1 MANSIMLFFL
11 CYNLIQ
17 SLDPSELL
25 ILTSDFTHPDL
36 ISDQTSFPNT
46 LNLSNQTY
54 QSILDQINK
63 ISFLLIA
70 DMTNSTFYSTIID
83 SISNLHQC
91 AYISPLFNIPTTDF
105 RFLLHPTQ
113 DFLVQSLNNLI
124 SFVKMKQIYLLCSS
138 NLDDV
143 RVCDELLKINENF
156 KEFIKY
162 STDIELDY
170 ADRMIGKML
179 KANGAKSI
187 VVVDSSNSL
196 GFVIA
201 SIINRNINVKGSS
214 IVILKKGQKI
224 DWVLGS
230 FVLVQRDLEESVSI
244 IDFEMK
250 SLRLVLKEIPSF
262 MTGSELLDY
271 LRSRYPEHCI
281 FNSISIINPGPF
293 PRVIG
298 YLSPFVNV
306 LSSIVYPGNLSTYDP
321 ESKLN
326 LKISIANGTHE
337 IFNLSQSDLFAYWYK
352 GAEYAVS
359 LFNTENQ
366 MPGYE
371 VTLHPTDCGLYLY
384 HDLYYHL
391 CLSQYQ
397 DFGLAYLAPFWQG
410 AANGTYREL
419 QSRGLQIPQ
428 ISPICQN
435 NDMDRKSTY
444 PLFLKLSVSVSL
456 YFSSAFLFQRSL
468 GWKYLNVLA
477 TDDPIYQEQYIDI
490 LTYSKLMG
498 IEVLN
503 PRDKQVI
510 PWTYTRNDFE
520 KYREYFE
527 AAKKTRC
534 RVFIILAYDR
544 GLIWEA
550 LYDVG
555 MRKGEFI
562 QIGDSAFL
570 VNLHVDIEEKYLRKR
585 RELAEFSFAIA
596 YREWIGDVGERTYY
610 ELSKVYPDTSYM
622 CFAYDTF
629 SVVKEAI
636 NFIILKG
643 ENYENQTELAKVMRN
658 NRIKGCLGNIYFDKD
673 TNSRSQTDFSIYQ
686 IIYKPNQKTFI
697 YTHVAY
703 VNKLSSIMIKRTNSL
718 LWYNSSTTPDNLRPI
733 NKCPFDDY
741 QVRSSKK
748 GSIVLYSILCYF
760 ALISIASAVLSTKFN
775 KTINKE
781 ITEKTL
787 IKFSDMI
794 FLSYFLFQTLQFVYN
809 GPEQKGLKKIFNDFQ
824 ELASMDFLNYFNLNF
839 FEFWILFMCTM
850 VFSFFWSV
858 LCLFIVVWRNERVL
872 GKFEVLKLDALAD
885 YALPV
890 LGHLTMSPIFS
901 MHLNIFS
908 CTQGI
913 DDDLTKSFL
922 QDDCDTF
929 CWKSSH
935 LISAAISLT
944 LSTLYIFFTIF
955 SRPYWELT
963 MPDLNLKTNPKYL
976 NLLTC
981 IQFFSVLLSKSLR
994 PVNPLI
1000 HGYVLSSLIFLLII
1014 ITYLIKPYNYAR
1026 INIIQISSLCI
1037 SFWAILAASLF
1048 QEYSGLFISNMVLVS
1063 GVIIIAI
1070 FTLALVKRCPDL
1082 IYSSPSLNIAEL
1094 FLFQFRN
1101 RWTDNVKPVEDMSK
1115 SIAQQQVTVETM
1127 KDKSDI
1133 RLPTQL

>member
-1 MANSIMLFFL
+1 
-11 CYNLIQ
+11 
-17 SLDPSELL
+17 
-25 ILTSDFTHPDL
+25 
-36 ISDQTSFPNT
+36 
-46 LNLSNQTY
+46 
-54 QSILDQINK
+54 
-63 ISFLLIA
+63 
-70 DMTNSTFYSTIID
+70 
-83 SISNLHQC
+83 
-91 AYISPLFNIPTTDF
+91 
-105 RFLLHPTQ
+105 
-113 DFLVQSLNNLI
+113 
-124 SFVKMKQIYLLCSS
+124 MKQIYLLCSS

-271 LRSRYPEHCI
+271 LRSRYPEQCI

-550 LYDVG
+550 L
-555 MRKGEFI
+555 MM
-562 QIGDSAFL
+562 
-570 VNLHVDIEEKYLRKR
+570 
-585 RELAEFSFAIA
+585 LA
-596 YREWIGDVGERTYY
+596 
-610 ELSKVYPDTSYM
+610 
-622 CFAYDTF
+622 
-629 SVVKEAI
+629 
-636 NFIILKG
+636 
-643 ENYENQTELAKVMRN
+643 
-658 NRIKGCLGNIYFDKD
+658 
-673 TNSRSQTDFSIYQ
+673 
-686 IIYKPNQKTFI
+686 
-697 YTHVAY
+697 
-703 VNKLSSIMIKRTNSL
+703 
-718 LWYNSSTTPDNLRPI
+718 
-733 NKCPFDDY
+733 
-741 QVRSSKK
+741 
-748 GSIVLYSILCYF
+748 
-760 ALISIASAVLSTKFN
+760 
-775 KTINKE
+775 
-781 ITEKTL
+781 
-787 IKFSDMI
+787 
-794 FLSYFLFQTLQFVYN
+794 
-809 GPEQKGLKKIFNDFQ
+809 
-824 ELASMDFLNYFNLNF
+824 
-839 FEFWILFMCTM
+839 
-850 VFSFFWSV
+850 
-858 LCLFIVVWRNERVL
+858 
-872 GKFEVLKLDALAD
+872 
-885 YALPV
+885 
-890 LGHLTMSPIFS
+890 
-901 MHLNIFS
+901 
-908 CTQGI
+908 
-913 DDDLTKSFL
+913 
-922 QDDCDTF
+922 
-929 CWKSSH
+929 
-935 LISAAISLT
+935 
-944 LSTLYIFFTIF
+944 
-955 SRPYWELT
+955 
-963 MPDLNLKTNPKYL
+963 
-976 NLLTC
+976 
-981 IQFFSVLLSKSLR
+981 
-994 PVNPLI
+994 
-1000 HGYVLSSLIFLLII
+1000 
-1014 ITYLIKPYNYAR
+1014 
-1026 INIIQISSLCI
+1026 
-1037 SFWAILAASLF
+1037 
-1048 QEYSGLFISNMVLVS
+1048 
-1063 GVIIIAI
+1063 
-1070 FTLALVKRCPDL
+1070 
-1082 IYSSPSLNIAEL
+1082 
-1094 FLFQFRN
+1094 
-1101 RWTDNVKPVEDMSK
+1101 
-1115 SIAQQQVTVETM
+1115 
-1127 KDKSDI
+1127 
-1133 RLPTQL
+1133 